1 MVTNTGTACLAPP
14 SSLFQHCAG
23 TPHVGTR
30 DGWSKNIEKQKQED
44 SLFLGL
50 ALLGREW
57 ISKNYPLP
65 LPYLQK
71 IELLTMAQFQTHLP
85 KSNLYQPSVTWAE
98 THQKLVRPRECV
110 AVHLPLFEQPD
121 HGSVVRCSLQR
132 IGRKNPHVP
141 HTSCKI
147 PMFTWLNL
155 YPHVLSHN
163 LPCLLLNFLKL
174 FG

>member
-1 MVTNTGTACLAPP
+1 MFHGHQHSQPVLLLLPPCFSTAQELLTWEP
-14 SSLFQHCAG
+14 QMAG
-23 TPHVGTR
+23 RKTEG
-30 DGWSKNIEKQKQED
+30 
-44 SLFLGL
+44 
-50 ALLGREW
+50 
-57 ISKNYPLP
+57 

-85 KSNLYQPSVTWAE
+85 KLNLYQPSVTWAV

-110 AVHLPLFEQPD
+110 AVHLPLFERPD
-121 HGSVVRCSLQR
+121 HGSVVRCSLQG

-147 PMFTWLNL
+147 PMLTRLNL